1 MEQLWELDEN
11 RLTPGVDYVLDLQG
25 RTKFSYDGPDKA
37 EDPLFAKVEAD
48 VFERPTYKG
57 KLYLGFMY
65 WKFHLVSAL
74 AMTSGLNYRS
84 F

>member
-37 EDPLFAKVEAD
+37 EDPLFAKVETD

-57 KLYLGFMY
+57 KLYRGFMY
-65 WKFHLVSAL
+65 
-74 AMTSGLNYRS
+74 
-84 F
+84 